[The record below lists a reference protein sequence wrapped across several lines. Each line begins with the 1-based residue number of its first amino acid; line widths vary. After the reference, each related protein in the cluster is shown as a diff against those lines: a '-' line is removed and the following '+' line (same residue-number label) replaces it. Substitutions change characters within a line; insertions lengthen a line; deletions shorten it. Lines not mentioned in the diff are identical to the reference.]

1 MSTRKL
7 ESSSSSVYSAI
18 PMEWLNYHHLLY
30 FWSIAKHGTIAKAC
44 EELQLAQ
51 PTISAQLR
59 VFEDRLGEKLFL
71 RKGRHLV
78 LTEIGRVVF
87 KHAEDIFSIGQDL
100 MNTVKGRGSGRALR
114 LTVGIVDVVPKLLA
128 TRLLASTFLQFPAVR
143 LVCWEDKLDRLLADL
158 AIHGLDLVIADT
170 PAPPTIKVQAYN
182 HLMGESG
189 VTFFASAKLAARYRR
204 TFPQS
209 LNGAP
214 ILLPTSNTMLRR
226 LLDDWLTRN
235 DLTPTVI
242 GEFQDSATLKA
253 FGQTGHGLFPGST
266 AMEKE
271 ICRQYQVQV
280 VRRVDSIKQKFYAI
294 TVDRRM
300 KHPAVM
306 TLFDTARREVLS

>member
-1 MSTRKL
+1 
-7 ESSSSSVYSAI
+7 
-18 PMEWLNYHHLLY
+18 MEWLNYHHLLY

-100 MNTVKGRGSGRALR
+100 MNTVKGRGSGRAMR

-128 TRLLASTFLQFPAVR
+128 TRLLESTFRQFPTIR

-182 HLMGESG
+182 HFMGESG

-204 TFPQS
+204 NFPQS

-226 LLDDWLTRN
+226 LLDDWLTRH

-280 VRRVDSIKQKFYAI
+280 VRRVDSIRQKFYAI
-294 TVDRRM
+294 TVERRM
-300 KHPAVM
+300 KHPVVM